1 MRDETDIAR
10 DPRPFPAELMLWLS
24 PAFPAGAFAY
34 SQGLETAV
42 AGGLVT
48 GRDDLRRWLASLL
61 VRGMLWSD
69 LVLLSLAYRASGAHR
84 VRELADLALALQ
96 PSAERADE
104 LAVQGRN
111 FREALLAGWPELA
124 PRFAC
129 LEDRPA
135 PYPLAIALAARAHGM
150 ALGDTLSA
158 YAHAFISNAL
168 SAAIRLAV
176 IGQFDGQRIHRDLFP
191 VVRDSIAAA
200 ETATEDDIAA
210 AQFAVDIQSMN
221 HETLRVRLFR
231 S

>member
-24 PAFPAGAFAY
+24 PAFPTGAFAY

-48 GRDDLRRWLASLL
+48 GRDDLRRWLSSLL

-69 LVLLSLAYRASGAHR
+69 LVLLSLAFRAGTETEIR
-84 VRELADLALALQ
+84 DLADLTLALQ

-124 PRFAC
+124 PSFAC

-135 PYPLAIALAARAHGM
+135 PYPVAVALAARAQGM
-150 ALGDTLSA
+150 ALSDALSA
-158 YAHAFISNAL
+158 YAHALISNAL

-191 VVRDSIAAA
+191 VVGKSVAAA

-210 AQFAVDIQSMN
+210 VQFAADIQSMN